1 MHRHMAVKLGVGL
14 ALWLVGGA
22 VRAEN
27 TPLNAKLLDDGIT
40 LIECSVR
47 DPREN
52 RGVFS
57 KLDGGSS
64 NPTKSTKTDGYHYNL
79 YLPKG
84 YSANTNQYYPC
95 LFISSP
101 GGKAGLGAAA
111 SRLKRDEWIVVMLQ
125 ESRNGSPDWLRN
137 FLAAHDDAVERVRIA
152 RGAKF
157 ATGMSGGARC
167 TSINATMRP
176 GFAGI
181 LCQAAGFAY
190 ELVPDIDIYQ
200 RFPRHILVAATFGD
214 SDMNLYESQ
223 EFLRDLK
230 QCRVHVDFFKGGHGW
245 CPAEHFETALDWL
258 EEALF
263 VDAARP
269 RKGGSAASAP
279 TKTAMPKGAGR
290 LGKPDV
296 LDEEAYGW
304 YYRKCKRQL
313 AEATGKLARVLE
325 LERLLAAINRGALGK
340 DKTIAGEAKAWQTE
354 LNTLY
359 ASSEYKEF
367 DTTARKAFLEAQ
379 KAEKVFLDAM
389 RQGKAEFKKM
399 KFSSAERAALQR
411 TIKAYGVVA
420 EKYPDSPLAAEA
432 KHIVAALELEAAK

>member
-125 ESRNGSPDWLRN
+125 ESRNGSPDWLR
-137 FLAAHDDAVERVRIA
+137 
-152 RGAKF
+152 
-157 ATGMSGGARC
+157 
-167 TSINATMRP
+167 
-176 GFAGI
+176 
-181 LCQAAGFAY
+181 AY
-190 ELVPDIDIYQ
+190 
-200 RFPRHILVAATFGD
+200 
-214 SDMNLYESQ
+214 
-223 EFLRDLK
+223 
-230 QCRVHVDFFKGGHGW
+230 
-245 CPAEHFETALDWL
+245 
-258 EEALF
+258 
-263 VDAARP
+263 
-269 RKGGSAASAP
+269 SAAV
-279 TKTAMPKGAGR
+279 TA
-290 LGKPDV
+290 
-296 LDEEAYGW
+296 
-304 YYRKCKRQL
+304 
-313 AEATGKLARVLE
+313 
-325 LERLLAAINRGALGK
+325 
-340 DKTIAGEAKAWQTE
+340 
-354 LNTLY
+354 
-359 ASSEYKEF
+359 
-367 DTTARKAFLEAQ
+367 
-379 KAEKVFLDAM
+379 
-389 RQGKAEFKKM
+389 
-399 KFSSAERAALQR
+399 
-411 TIKAYGVVA
+411 
-420 EKYPDSPLAAEA
+420 
-432 KHIVAALELEAAK
+432 